1 MMKMLWDIPSKAPA
15 DPRRGDSRIARRK
28 KDEDASSV
36 PKRLGF
42 MSLPFE
48 GREGWGVC
56 EYEDAPPLRI
66 SHTHSPP
73 PPMAEPPLGGSLMY
87 SSPTDSRDGE
97 GVPFCGG
104 SKPPPYENDT

>member
-1 MMKMLWDIPSKAPA
+1 MHRLF
-15 DPRRGDSRIARRK
+15 PR
-28 KDEDASSV
+28 
-36 PKRLGF
+36 
-42 MSLPFE
+42 
-48 GREGWGVC
+48 GWGVRASLREGIQDFEKQPRGGFSLVALRKAGGARSVTEGERGRK

-73 PPMAEPPLGGSLMY
+73 PPMAEPPPGGSLIY
-87 SSPTDSRDGE
+87 PSPTDSRDGE